1 MLKKVFLIAALSL
14 LIMPATAFA
23 QDDGPAPEVGRSGSD
38 ADVQY
43 QERTEYDFEG
53 DDVTGSL
60 IKPDGENITGQTHGK
75 TSSLIKIRGD
85 FIPEML
91 ESVEKL

>member
-1 MLKKVFLIAALSL
+1 MFKSMLVLAALAISL
-14 LIMPATAFA
+14 SPVLVFA
-23 QDDGPAPEVGRSGSD
+23 QDMPAPEVGRDQSD
-38 ADVQY
+38 ANVQY

-60 IKPDGENITGQTHGK
+60 IKPEGENITGRTHGK
-75 TSSLIKIRGD
+75 TSSLIKIRAD

>member
-1 MLKKVFLIAALSL
+1 MFKSMLVLAALALSL
-14 LIMPATAFA
+14 SPMLVSA
-23 QDDGPAPEVGRSGSD
+23 QDMPAPEVGREQSD
-38 ADVQY
+38 ANVQY
-43 QERTEYDFEG
+43 RERTEYDFEG

-60 IKPDGENITGQTHGK
+60 IKPEGENITGETHGK
-75 TSSLIKIRGD
+75 TSSLLKIRAD

>member
-1 MLKKVFLIAALSL
+1 MSKHLILVAALAL
-14 LIMPATAFA
+14 FFLPTTAFA
-23 QDDGPAPEVGRSGSD
+23 QDGPVAEVGEEQGVG
-38 ADVQY
+38 DVQY

-60 IKPDGENITGQTHGK
+60 IKPDGENITGETHGK
-75 TSSLIKIRGD
+75 TSSLINIRAD

-91 ESVEKL
+91 ESVEDL

>member
-1 MLKKVFLIAALSL
+1 MSKHFILIAALGFI
-14 LIMPATAFA
+14 LIPATAFA
-23 QDDGPAPEVGRSGSD
+23 QGGPVAEVGEEQSSG
-38 ADVQY
+38 DVQY

-60 IKPDGENITGQTHGK
+60 IKPDGENITGETHGK
-75 TSSLIKIRGD
+75 TSSLINIRAD

-91 ESVEKL
+91 ESVEDI